1 MKKKCGDYSSFIDL
15 FSGTGVVANSFNS
28 DKVKIITNDLL
39 YSNYVIAKSFFETT
53 KSPVGILKKIELGK
67 KPNLDVILGVQS
79 TSGDDYSNQLLDKQ
93 YFNIRHHTCNLASP
107 KEILEFLNI

>member
-1 MKKKCGDYSSFIDL
+1 MKSFNIQNRRYLGNKFKLLNSIKDLVKKKCGDYSSFIDL

-53 KSPVGILKKIELGK
+53 KSPVGILKKLKI
-67 KPNLDVILGVQS
+67 
-79 TSGDDYSNQLLDKQ
+79 
-93 YFNIRHHTCNLASP
+93 
-107 KEILEFLNI
+107 